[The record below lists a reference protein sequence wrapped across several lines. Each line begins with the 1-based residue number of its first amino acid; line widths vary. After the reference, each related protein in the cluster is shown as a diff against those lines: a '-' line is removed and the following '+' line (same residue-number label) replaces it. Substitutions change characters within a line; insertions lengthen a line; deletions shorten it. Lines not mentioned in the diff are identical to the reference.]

1 MRPPLSKELW
11 YSDDPDTMKTLRY
24 KQWSGK
30 ERRYVFVNQPNIKIT
45 KWSSDEEPLLEAL
58 PFLTQI

>member
-11 YSDDPDTMKTLRY
+11 YSDDPDVVKTLRY

-30 ERRYVFVNQPNIKIT
+30 ERRY
-45 KWSSDEEPLLEAL
+45 DEPS
-58 PFLTQI
+58 T